1 MMLKNLTR
9 HVLWA
14 QGVFLVLFAVFAGL
28 MLKGGLFSSYCGLM
42 SFAAGGSAV
51 AVLTMFHDNTLLGLS
66 NVLMII
72 LSFFFYAL
80 AV

>member
-1 MMLKNLTR
+1 MLRNLTK

-14 QGVFLVLFAVFAGL
+14 QGIYWMLFAVFVGM

-51 AVLTMFHDNTLLGLS
+51 AVLTMFHDNTVLGLS